1 MTVGVSEALDIALRA
16 FINPGDEILYHEPCY
31 VSYHPMVVLAH
42 GVGVRRPG
50 RGRRLERTE
59 ICLSRPRDRNS
70 PLFETTKR
78 RILTALDR
86 SLDHA
91 APDPAAAAETGDA
104 LWW

>member
-1 MTVGVSEALDIALRA
+1 IS
-16 FINPGDEILYHEPCY
+16 
-31 VSYHPMVVLAH
+31 
-42 GVGVRRPG
+42 
-50 RGRRLERTE
+50 
-59 ICLSRPRDRNS
+59 LSRPRDRNS

-86 SLDHA
+86 SLDQA